1 MIDVAATLD
10 FTKTSTW
17 GFFTQYHC
25 SLLRA
30 FFRVGVISLRM
41 GTTLGLSIA
50 DAQELNAHYLEA
62 HGGDRAAITDASGI
76 HHIGSCHHRL
86 FPGRGHHPVD
96 PVPPLRSVATGEDPG
111 GIGFH
116 EVIPSPSSA
125 PLHFPFRP

>member
-10 FTKTSTW
+10 FTKTS
-17 GFFTQYHC
+17 
-25 SLLRA
+25 
-30 FFRVGVISLRM
+30 
-41 GTTLGLSIA
+41 LGLSIA

-116 EVIPSPSSA
+116 EVIHPI
-125 PLHFPFRP
+125 HFPFAHNRSATGTGEDPDPPGDEPNDPFFHS